1 MVKRLP
7 RRALTLLFVALACF
21 GVAAC
26 AVYSIRAT
34 ANAGADIAARQV
46 GARGPLPGGGVAGS
60 SGQTGP
66 DGPTGAAAPS
76 NGLIVPDLFVFAPRP
91 LSRSQRD
98 AVAAQVGARGHVLFT
113 DAGAVRIGAGTTLA
127 LGVEPR
133 AFRVYTPANTASV
146 APLWRTIEAGE
157 LAVAH
162 KFAKSQHLRLGGT
175 VVVGPGVP
183 AAGAGRALRIGAYA
197 TTGLPGVGAV
207 VARSRSGPIGL
218 IPGAGALVDF
228 PPGTEAAVRGALHRA
243 VPGALLVS
251 LTRPASPTAS
261 TPGRPAP
268 GPARDT
274 HPWVLPAQ
282 GPVASPYGPRPG
294 EFHPGI
300 DLAAPLG
307 APIVAAADGVVT
319 SAGPAS
325 GFGNAVVIA
334 NGNEVETVYGH
345 MRYWFVRSGQRV
357 RAGQLIALVGSE
369 GHSTGPHLHFE
380 VHLAGKLTDPAAWL
394 AAHGASVPAR

>member
-7 RRALTLLFVALACF
+7 RRALTHLLVALACF

-34 ANAGADIAARQV
+34 ANAGADIAARKV
-46 GARGPLPGGGVAGS
+46 GARGPLPGGAAAGS
-60 SGQTGP
+60 SGP

-76 NGLIVPDLFVFAPRP
+76 NGLIVPDLFVLAPRP

-98 AVAAQVGARGHVLFT
+98 AVAAQVGPRGHVLFT
-113 DAGAVRIGAGTTLA
+113 DAGAVHIGAGTTLA

-146 APLWRTIEAGE
+146 APLWRSIEAGE

-162 KFAKSQHLRLGGT
+162 EFAKSQHLRLGGT

-228 PPGTEAAVRGALHRA
+228 PPGAEAAVGEALHRA
-243 VPGALLVS
+243 VPAALLVS
-251 LTRPASPTAS
+251 LTRPASPAAS
-261 TPGRPAP
+261 TPGRPAS
-268 GPARDT
+268 GPARGT

-282 GPVASPYGPRPG
+282 VRSPR
-294 EFHPGI
+294 H
-300 DLAAPLG
+300 
-307 APIVAAADGVVT
+307 T
-319 SAGPAS
+319 GPAQAS
-325 GFGNAVVIA
+325 SIPASTSPPPSA
-334 NGNEVETVYGH
+334 HPSSPRRTV
-345 MRYWFVRSGQRV
+345 S
-357 RAGQLIALVGSE
+357 
-369 GHSTGPHLHFE
+369 
-380 VHLAGKLTDPAAWL
+380 
-394 AAHGASVPAR
+394 